1 MCEVYHFFVILE
13 VEMPKLQKSLHLT
26 TNILPNLVMLCY
38 IWSWQLHLVQPLGV
52 NKIRASMAGGCL

>member
-1 MCEVYHFFVILE
+1 LE